1 MAPPFEFVIA
11 VIARHPLVR
20 RLLLPALGL
29 IAFALFLV
37 LTFPYE
43 VLARRIE
50 IEAQRA
56 GAELSIGSA
65 GAGGLASVRARDVR
79 GRLAPA
85 ARSARPGVRFDRPGF
100 WPGNLALLFRRASF
114 WVFGAGYG
122 GAP

>member
-1 MAPPFEFVIA
+1 MAPPFAFVNA
-11 VIARHPLVR
+11 FLARHPLVR

-79 GRLAPA
+79 VRLAPRLMA
-85 ARSARPGVRFDRPGF
+85 ASSRFGLTPC
-100 WPGNLALLFRRASF
+100 RAPMMVST
-114 WVFGAGYG
+114 V
-122 GAP
+122 